1 MKFKKKLSLIT
12 FLSVIVCIL
21 SVATNAAMNNTEYSV
36 DVYGW
41 PQPFLKIVFSDNKI
55 AHENFEP
62 WMLLADF
69 LYSFIAVLLFFL
81 LKDIMT
87 IRRKSMLATSKEE
100 EEQKL
105 MNANA
110 IVRKFLTEANKAS
123 Q

>member
-21 SVATNAAMNNTEYSV
+21 SVATNAAMNNTEYNV